1 MKNTRK
7 SLIMLLAVL
16 VLQAGGIQAQPDVPP
31 TDGGPGCCPDPT
43 DGDPLGDP
51 PVDPG
56 PTAIPFDGGISLLLA
71 AGTAY
76 GIKRSRSR
84 RRDRSDGGE

>member
-31 TDGGPGCCPDPT
+31 TDGGPGCCPDSP
-43 DGDPLGDP
+43 DGDPPDVDP
-51 PVDPG
+51 PGDPG
-56 PTAIPFDGGISLLLA
+56 PTAIPFDGGISLLLG
-71 AGTAY
+71 AGLAY
-76 GIKRSRSR
+76 GIRSSTRKRK
-84 RRDRSDGGE
+84 DGVV

>member
-1 MKNTRK
+1 MKNTRN
-7 SLIMLLAVL
+7 SLLALLAVL
-16 VLQAGGIQAQPDVPP
+16 ALQLGTAQAQPDDPPP

-51 PVDPG
+51 DPA
-56 PTAIPFDGGISLLLA
+56 AIPFDGGISLLLA

-76 GIKRSRSR
+76 GIRRSAKKRGQA
-84 RRDRSDGGE
+84 DN